1 GEMGMAARCHKVF
14 SGNPE
19 VGSAR
24 EVLHMATLNGARAL
38 GWDSEIGSL
47 EVGKQADI
55 VAIDLRRPHLTPVYD
70 PISHLV
76 YAASG
81 RDVTHVWVAGLEVVV
96 HGEVVTV
103 DVGAVMAEVRK
114 MAGAISAGMST

>member
-1 GEMGMAARCHKVF
+1 MGMAARCHKAF
-14 SGNPE
+14 SGDP
-19 VGSAR
+19 VVASAR

-55 VAIDLRRPHLTPVYD
+55 VAIDLRKPHLTPLYD

-81 RDVTHVWVAGLEVVV
+81 SDVTHVWVAGQEVVMG
-96 HGEVVTV
+96 GEPMTV
-103 DVGAVMAEVRK
+103 NVKAVMAEVRRLAAVIG
-114 MAGAISAGMST
+114 AGQTR